1 MRKKIIAF
9 VALLLTVQFG
19 FSRSYEASIPV
30 AETYLQTNGGI
41 VWYNLVTPNISES
54 KAFYAKICKW
64 TFKDIIKKGQNIS
77 IISNNGKPIGSMIEI
92 KNADASTW
100 ISSVKTNNI
109 DASIG
114 SVKTNGGRVIID
126 KFTIGENIGKQVIV
140 EGPLGEKMSFIQT
153 DNPAMSLL
161 ENVEGKWIWEELW
174 STDIDKSINFYTKV
188 LNLDVALTKDDD
200 RSYWIF
206 NDSNDKKVAGMMN
219 NPLKGANTQWV
230 PYIKISDINGVYQTL
245 QQTDAHIYIK
255 PDMNVRQG
263 TIVVFEDPN
272 GATVCLQNYNN

>member
-1 MRKKIIAF
+1 MRKKFIAF

-19 FSRSYEASIPV
+19 FSRSYEAPIPV

-64 TFKDIIKKGQNIS
+64 TFKDINKKGQNIS

-109 DASIG
+109 DASIS

-188 LNLDVALTKDDD
+188 LNLEVTLTKDDD